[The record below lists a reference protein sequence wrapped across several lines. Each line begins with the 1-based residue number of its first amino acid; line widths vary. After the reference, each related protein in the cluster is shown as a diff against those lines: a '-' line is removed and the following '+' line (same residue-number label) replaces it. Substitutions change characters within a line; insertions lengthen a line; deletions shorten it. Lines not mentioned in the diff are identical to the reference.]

1 MFGSCFRTLAVIA
14 VSAFFSFWFWVFLVF
29 RFSSLN
35 DNEIMNSMK
44 EEQVGPI
51 PTEKAYNSVCA
62 LLILTG
68 HS

>member
-1 MFGSCFRTLAVIA
+1 MFGSCFWTLAVIA
-14 VSAFFSFWFWVFLVF
+14 VSDFFVFFLFFF

-68 HS
+68 YS